1 MVRIKQLRTERN
13 MTQRAVADII
23 QSSQKAVDVWE
34 KGISEPT
41 SHFVVALADCFG
53 CSTDYLLERT
63 DETGGFSV
71 RSEEERRLLERF
83 RAIGEAGKKK
93 LLETAE
99 TLS

>member
-53 CSTDYLLERT
+53 CSTDYLL
-63 DETGGFSV
+63 
-71 RSEEERRLLERF
+71 
-83 RAIGEAGKKK
+83 
-93 LLETAE
+93 
-99 TLS
+99 

>member
-63 DETGGFSV
+63 DETGGFSAH
-71 RSEEERRLLERF
+71 SEEERRLLERF
-83 RAIGEAGKKK
+83 REIGRAHV
-93 LLETAE
+93 
-99 TLS
+99 